1 MINTTVILVLL
12 ISFVIMLAMGVEICY
27 ALGFS
32 SLVACLML
40 GITPK
45 VLFSTYIGK
54 ISNSSLM
61 AIPFFII
68 MGEFMNTGGITTRLV
83 ELADS
88 LIGWMRG
95 GLAMVNCLASMF
107 FGGISGSPVADC
119 SSLGPIEIS
128 MMKGQGYDTEFS
140 TAITM
145 ASSIQGMIIPP
156 SHTMVLYAVT
166 AGGVSIAALYM
177 GGLLAGVLLGVCLMV
192 YCYIMAVKRNYP
204 HGAKFSV
211 RRVGKAFIHSIWG
224 IISMV
229 IVVGGVLGGLMTAT
243 EAAACGAVWAFIVA
257 FFIHREA
264 KWKDLP
270 GIFLR
275 TAKAVATTLYLAAA
289 AFAFSWVVTYLRIP
303 QLLTNT
309 LLSISN
315 NKVVIFLI
323 INIICLFLGCFM
335 NTSSIILIMVPIML
349 PIVQSFGMHPVQF
362 GVMLVM
368 NLGIGLLTPPVGSVL
383 FVGSS
388 ISNIK
393 IEPLIKETLPAL
405 LFMVVALL
413 LVTFVPAIT
422 TFLPSV
428 LHYI

>member
-177 GGLLAGVLLGVCLMV
+177 GGLLA
-192 YCYIMAVKRNYP
+192 
-204 HGAKFSV
+204 
-211 RRVGKAFIHSIWG
+211 
-224 IISMV
+224 
-229 IVVGGVLGGLMTAT
+229 
-243 EAAACGAVWAFIVA
+243 
-257 FFIHREA
+257 
-264 KWKDLP
+264 
-270 GIFLR
+270 
-275 TAKAVATTLYLAAA
+275 
-289 AFAFSWVVTYLRIP
+289 
-303 QLLTNT
+303 
-309 LLSISN
+309 
-315 NKVVIFLI
+315 
-323 INIICLFLGCFM
+323 
-335 NTSSIILIMVPIML
+335 
-349 PIVQSFGMHPVQF
+349 
-362 GVMLVM
+362 
-368 NLGIGLLTPPVGSVL
+368 
-383 FVGSS
+383 
-388 ISNIK
+388 
-393 IEPLIKETLPAL
+393 
-405 LFMVVALL
+405 
-413 LVTFVPAIT
+413 
-422 TFLPSV
+422 
-428 LHYI
+428 